1 VLAYQPHHHHTP
13 HLPTIYCPLSTAYY
27 YLLCTRYTALA
38 AVTGRPPSSA
48 APSLGRSQVRIW
60 PVDKVSTRTHHAAY
74 QSHAT
79 MHVLDGFNRNRN
91 AATTPSGSHC
101 LAWFLRP
108 SARAR
113 NRALS
118 QSRTLANNVRCS
130 LAENFSAP

>member
-1 VLAYQPHHHHTP
+1 VLALAYRTFTATP
-13 HLPTIYCPLSTAYY
+13 PSTSICCLLGTHYHP
-27 YLLCTRYTALA
+27 LCTRYTALA

-79 MHVLDGFNRNRN
+79 MYVLDGFNRN

-118 QSRTLANNVRCS
+118 QSRTLASNVPCP
-130 LAENFSAP
+130 LAEIFSAL